1 MKHLL
6 QLACLLP
13 LLAGQLHAEVPRKPL
28 PSKYRNLWVNSPFT
42 VKPTMASAPTYNP
55 LQDYVLLGVSPIKDG
70 YRVTILNS
78 KRPQDE
84 RIVIETNR
92 PHEGIE
98 IVEVIRSGNASWD
111 GATPK
116 TKVKISRGGSSATI
130 GYEEKYLALKPPPAA
145 ATQPAR
151 PNIQVQPSA
160 NKPQQTGNRVPRR
173 RIIAPD
179 ASAPNTQNT
188 NQRDNSG
195 SSGRTR

>member
-6 QLACLLP
+6 QFACLLP
-13 LLAGQLHAEVPRKPL
+13 ALAVQLHADVPRKPL
-28 PSKYRNLWVNSPFT
+28 PSKYRNLWINSPFT

-98 IVEVIRSGNASWD
+98 IVEVIRSDKERWD

-116 TKVKISRGGSSATI
+116 TKVKISRGGSSAII
-130 GYEEKYLALKPPPAA
+130 GYEEKFLALKPPPAA

-173 RIIAPD
+173 RIVSPD